1 MFLIPQNIKQT
12 FKPQK
17 LLLWLGALWLS
28 FGLAS
33 NLMAAAEV
41 RRSMSVEDKV
51 AQLEKQLQTANR
63 MRAEFQ
69 FQITNLQNEIRELRG
84 IIEEQS
90 YQLEQI
96 TNRQR
101 DIYRNLDQVASNAT
115 TAVQP
120 QVDNTTIQVSD
131 ADAGGTITPVDAPV
145 EPPVQAAPTEDI
157 RARYDAIFPLVRA
170 KRFDEAIVEYQ
181 KFISDYP
188 DSEFVSN
195 SRYWLAQIYVVQGRT
210 DEAERE
216 YLLVAQQY
224 PDSAKAAESLLKL
237 GQLYEDRGQ
246 NDKAVQSYQQLLE
259 NYSSSNAA
267 RFAQSR
273 LDVIGI

>member
-1 MFLIPQNIKQT
+1 MLDLST
-12 FKPQK
+12 FHRLSVKPWA
-17 LLLWLGALWLS
+17 LCLWLAVLLP
-28 FGLAS
+28 A
-33 NLMAAAEV
+33 NLFAAAEV

-69 FQITNLQNEIRELRG
+69 FQITNLQNEVRELRG

-101 DIYRNLDQVASNAT
+101 DIYRNLDQVT
-115 TAVQP
+115 TAGTNPSPQP
-120 QVDNTTIQVSD
+120 SGPVANEPDNNPIPDSNLATSPPDTTGGVVSE
-131 ADAGGTITPVDAPV
+131 A
-145 EPPVQAAPTEDI
+145 DI
-157 RARYDAIFPLVRA
+157 RASYDAIFPLVRA
-170 KRFDEAIVEYQ
+170 KRFDEAILKYQ
-181 KFISDYP
+181 QFIADYP
-188 DSEFVSN
+188 DSAYVSN

-216 YLLVAQQY
+216 YLLVSQQY
-224 PDSAKAAESLLKL
+224 PDSSKAAEAWLKL

-246 NDKAVQSYQQLLE
+246 TDKAIQSYQHILDS
-259 NYSSSNAA
+259 YSSSNVA
-267 RFAQSR
+267 RLAQSR
-273 LDVIGI
+273 LEALQL